1 MAIVKMKRLRLVA
14 LREAQETLLLRLQR
28 AGCVEITAG
37 ERCLA
42 DPAWA
47 ALLRRAAG
55 TGEAKAQEKTIAAAL
70 AALKRYAPAR
80 SGLLIRRSAISEEA
94 FLSPQAQ
101 ARALDAARQIGRCA
115 RDIEGLR
122 ARAAGLAAR
131 EEALAP
137 WTALDL
143 PLELTQTRTAQLT
156 YLTAPLSA
164 PPEALEAALSQP
176 AAAAALFPAGQDR
189 QARYFLLICRREE
202 QGRAMEALRPFSAA
216 AVHFRDAAG
225 TPGEALAAARAEGA
239 DLARARGALEAE
251 IASFAPRRRE
261 LEIAADRARQAAARA
276 AAEEKMLAGGAVV
289 FLEGWAAA
297 DRLDRLEGAL
307 AELPCAWELA
317 EPAEGETPPT
327 LLRNP
332 RWMQCMNMVTEMYS
346 LPAYNGIDPNPLIF
360 FFYIFFFG
368 FMFADVA
375 YGALIFAASLAAS
388 RLYRPKKTLGQMFQ
402 LGQYLGLSTLVCG
415 LFTGGFFGNFL
426 EVFYET
432 FLPGTAMPGW
442 MAAFC
447 AGVAFSP
454 VGAPMTALLA
464 ALGIGAVHLFTGQ
477 LIHIYMGFRDGAG
490 LEGLLDTAPW
500 WIVFAGIAGLALGG
514 GPAVLAAGVLAL
526 ILTQGR
532 HAKTLPGKLLGG
544 VGSLYGITGWLSDI
558 LSYSRLMAL
567 MLATAVIAQVFN
579 TLGALGGRTV
589 WGALLFAAVFL
600 IGHGF
605 NIGVNLIGTYVH
617 AARLQYLEFFSKF
630 YKEGGVPFRPLE
642 YDTQYVDITEEEQ

>member
-1 MAIVKMKRLRLVA
+1 
-14 LREAQETLLLRLQR
+14 
-28 AGCVEITAG
+28 
-37 ERCLA
+37 
-42 DPAWA
+42 
-47 ALLRRAAG
+47 
-55 TGEAKAQEKTIAAAL
+55 
-70 AALKRYAPAR
+70 
-80 SGLLIRRSAISEEA
+80 
-94 FLSPQAQ
+94 
-101 ARALDAARQIGRCA
+101 
-115 RDIEGLR
+115 
-122 ARAAGLAAR
+122 
-131 EEALAP
+131 
-137 WTALDL
+137 
-143 PLELTQTRTAQLT
+143 
-156 YLTAPLSA
+156 
-164 PPEALEAALSQP
+164 
-176 AAAAALFPAGQDR
+176 
-189 QARYFLLICRREE
+189 
-202 QGRAMEALRPFSAA
+202 
-216 AVHFRDAAG
+216 
-225 TPGEALAAARAEGA
+225 
-239 DLARARGALEAE
+239 
-251 IASFAPRRRE
+251 
-261 LEIAADRARQAAARA
+261 
-276 AAEEKMLAGGAVV
+276 
-289 FLEGWAAA
+289 
-297 DRLDRLEGAL
+297 
-307 AELPCAWELA
+307 
-317 EPAEGETPPT
+317 
-327 LLRNP
+327 
-332 RWMQCMNMVTEMYS
+332 MNMVTEMYS

-500 WIVFAGIAGLALGG
+500 WIVFAGIGSLALGG

-600 IGHGF
+600 VGHGF